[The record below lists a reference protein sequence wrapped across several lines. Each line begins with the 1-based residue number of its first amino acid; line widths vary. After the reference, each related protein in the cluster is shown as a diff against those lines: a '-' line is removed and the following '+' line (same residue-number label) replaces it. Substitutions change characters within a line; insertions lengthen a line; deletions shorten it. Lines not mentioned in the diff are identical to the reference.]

1 MGTTRQGLTR
11 QTIYTR
17 KLFLEIPQLLFFNRF
32 MGIPMG
38 TNKGLTDV
46 APMGVVIDV
55 TQGSAGKQ
63 MGETYEYKYQPLPNE
78 RFLPSGQQLDKNE
91 FRTKAYSDSMTIKE
105 MVMGVLNDSIID
117 RLSTDLDISDHDYK
131 TLLTAGAVALDYEYF
146 DALNLN
152 PTTTLYVSNGVLL
165 AHSTNATAKAAV
177 TTTDKI
183 RPEFFNQIK
192 PMLVTGFDGK
202 QSPIQP
208 IMADGEEIFAVIIT
222 SDVEA
227 DMKLDSTWFQAMKDA
242 QSRGA
247 TNPIFKGSVAKW
259 DKFVFYVNDKLE
271 TGVNSN
277 SAPWSQC
284 VIMGA
289 NALAQAFPM
298 TPQIEKKNVAY
309 SKQSEGWGYFSVG
322 GIKKI
327 QFTKA
332 GSTAKDYGCVHFVVA
347 NSAFSSITIS

>member
-55 TQGSAGKQ
+55 TAGSAGKQ
-63 MGETYEYKYQPLPNE
+63 QGETYEYKYQPLPNE
-78 RFLPSGQQLDKNE
+78 RFLPSGTQLDNNE

-105 MVMGVLNDSIID
+105 MIMGVLNDSILD
-117 RLSTDLDISDHDYK
+117 RLTTDLDISEHDYK

-146 DALNLN
+146 DALNYS
-152 PTTTLYVSNGVLL
+152 PTTTLYVTSGVLA

-177 TTTDKI
+177 TATDKI
-183 RPEFFNQIK
+183 RPEFFTQIK
-192 PMLVTGFDGK
+192 PMLTTGFNGV

-208 IMADGEEIFAVIIT
+208 IMVSGEELWHVIIT

-227 DMKLDSTWFQAMKDA
+227 DMKLDPTWHQAMKDA
-242 QSRGA
+242 QVRGE
-247 TNPIFKGSVAKW
+247 TNPLFIGAIAKW

-284 VIMGA
+284 IILGA

-298 TPQIEKKNVAY
+298 TPTIEQKNVAY
-309 SKQSEGWGYFSVG
+309 SKQSQGWGYFSVG

-332 GSTAKDYGCVHFVVA
+332 GGTAKDYGCVHFVVA
-347 NSAFSSITIS
+347 NSQYSSITIA